1 MASSTEAPKR
11 QAEREQRVVECR
23 PSSTSPR
30 FITLDPLTRSLTAMA
45 APAQRN
51 MLAAL
56 RSSTRTPSPRLA
68 RPFSSSLAA
77 SSHVGSNPI
86 PLPPAVSFEAP
97 PQLADLSTHS
107 TTRPANARVRGPKGE
122 LLVPIHPFVRL
133 SSTPAPSSSG
143 SAASPAA
150 GTLTV
155 SIDDAKVKHQRAIW
169 GLTRALLANAVKGVS
184 EGYTLPLRLVGV
196 GYRAAVED
204 VPNPLPGQSR
214 QRLNLKLGY
223 SHPVLIDLP
232 LDISAA
238 TPAPTSILLTGIDKQ
253 RVGQLAA
260 KIRKWRVPEPYNVSY
275 PLPLPGSTRARTR

>member
-1 MASSTEAPKR
+1 
-11 QAEREQRVVECR
+11 
-23 PSSTSPR
+23 
-30 FITLDPLTRSLTAMA
+30 MA

-51 MLAAL
+51 MLTAL

-68 RPFSSSLAA
+68 RPFSSSFAA

-107 TTRPANARVRGPKGE
+107 NSRPANARVRGPKGE

-260 KIRKWRVPEPYNVSY
+260 KIRKWRVPEPYNGKGIFV
-275 PLPLPGSTRARTR
+275 GDEQK

>member
-1 MASSTEAPKR
+1 
-11 QAEREQRVVECR
+11 
-23 PSSTSPR
+23 
-30 FITLDPLTRSLTAMA
+30 
-45 APAQRN
+45 
-51 MLAAL
+51 MLATL
-56 RSSTRTPSPRLA
+56 RSSIRTPSPRFA
-68 RPFSSSLAA
+68 RPFSSSVFA

-86 PLPPAVSFEAP
+86 PLPPSVSFEAP
-97 PQLADLSTHS
+97 PTPTNVSTHS
-107 TTRPANARVRGPKGE
+107 ASNPLSARVRGPKGE

-133 SSTPAPSSSG
+133 SSTTPAVSSASAAPS
-143 SAASPAA
+143 AS
-150 GTLTV
+150 TLTV
-155 SIDDAKVKHQRAIW
+155 SVDDAKVKHQRAIW

-204 VPNPLPGQSR
+204 VPNAASGGPR

-232 LDISAA
+232 LDISAT

-260 KIRKWRVPEPYNVSY
+260 KIRKWRVPEPYNGKGIFV
-275 PLPLPGSTRARTR
+275 GDEQVRRKEVKKK